1 MNFNSSGQLTFDSE
15 TDSLTSAVLVSLF
28 SNRDQWYIRSMGTYL
43 YKALRMKMN
52 QDDINELKASVQ
64 ESLLW
69 LTEDNIVNSY
79 SVELIKSFDK
89 IEINI
94 NIVKLDNTNK
104 LITTNI

>member
-1 MNFNSSGQLTFDSE
+1 
-15 TDSLTSAVLVSLF
+15 
-28 SNRDQWYIRSMGTYL
+28 
-43 YKALRMKMN
+43 MN

-94 NIVKLDNTNK
+94 NIVKLDNTN
-104 LITTNI
+104 N